1 MQKTKTKKLEQKE
14 NKKGLVTVIAAEEL
28 QDYIR
33 FAANPWKAFFFNFLR
48 GTAYGLGL
56 VLGTA
61 VVLSLVLY
69 IANFFIDYPV
79 IGEWL
84 KHVGEYISTKK

>member
-1 MQKTKTKKLEQKE
+1 MKTKELKQKE
-14 NKKGLVTVIAAEEL
+14 NKKGLVTVITTEEL

-33 FAANPWKAFFFNFLR
+33 FSANPWKVFFFNFLK
-48 GTAYGLGL
+48 GTGYGLGL

-61 VVLSLVLY
+61 IILTIVIYVLNY
-69 IANFFIDYPV
+69 FIDYPI

-84 KHVGEYISTKK
+84 KHVGEYISAKK